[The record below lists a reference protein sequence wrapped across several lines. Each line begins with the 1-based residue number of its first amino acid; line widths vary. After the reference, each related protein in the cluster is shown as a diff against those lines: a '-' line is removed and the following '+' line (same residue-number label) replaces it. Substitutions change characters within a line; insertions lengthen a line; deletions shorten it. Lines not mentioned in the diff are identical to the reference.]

1 MILQKAIKAI
11 SQLILAIGLL
21 LFVYG
26 ISCHVFDTYVFRES
40 LFLGYGIL
48 HIGLLFFLLQKIIE
62 RKSNQLPIGR
72 YIMGVFLVCIISI
85 AQYVLFILVI
95 TGVSR

>member
-1 MILQKAIKAI
+1 MILQKVIKAI

-26 ISCHVFDTYVFRES
+26 ISCHVFDTYVYRES

-48 HIGLLFFLLQKIIE
+48 HIGVLFFLLQKIIE
-62 RKSNQLPIGR
+62 LKSNQLPIGR
-72 YIMGVFLVCIISI
+72 YIIGVFLVCLISI
-85 AQYVLFILVI
+85 LQYALFMAVI